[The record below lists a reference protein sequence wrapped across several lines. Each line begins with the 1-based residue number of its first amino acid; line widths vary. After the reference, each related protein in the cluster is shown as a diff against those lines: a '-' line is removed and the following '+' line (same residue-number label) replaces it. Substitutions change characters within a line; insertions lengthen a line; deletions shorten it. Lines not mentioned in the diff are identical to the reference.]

1 MERQV
6 MDRTDDAEPKVVD
19 QPQRPQAPRPPKQ
32 RTGPNRTLIVALI
45 LSLIAFA
52 ALAVVILNSGEEP
65 VERTDAP
72 DRWDA
77 IEPGEGTLL
86 NLGEGG
92 RAATVIISAQDDVCW
107 SGYIGSAEVEG
118 CGEQQIDVIEAPAVL
133 GANVRHDQTGKAF
146 LGIAM
151 WSDNGNQRLVGD
163 TSRKPL
169 GLVSI
174 TGYPPEPQG

>member
-6 MDRTDDAEPKVVD
+6 MDRSDEAEPRVTE
-19 QPQRPQAPRPPKQ
+19 RPQSPQPRRVKVKPE
-32 RTGPNRTLIVALI
+32 RTGPGRTLIVALI
-45 LSLIAFA
+45 LSVIAFA

-107 SGYIGSAEVEG
+107 TGYIGSAEVEG
-118 CGEQQIDVIEAPAVL
+118 CGE
-133 GANVRHDQTGKAF
+133 
-146 LGIAM
+146 
-151 WSDNGNQRLVGD
+151 
-163 TSRKPL
+163 
-169 GLVSI
+169 
-174 TGYPPEPQG
+174 